1 MTYPA
6 IASTSSGN
14 SGGNVASTAITL
26 PAGVASGDLLL
37 VAFTKDGGDVPT
49 SLTGSGW
56 ALLTSGV
63 ESPYIWSAVYWKIA
77 DGSDALT
84 INHATINE
92 GTAWV
97 AYRITGHA
105 ASTAPEGASAASPG
119 GGAYLSPN
127 APSLNPA
134 VWDVEDTLWI
144 AALAWD
150 GDRTLSAYPASYTD
164 NQTTNRWVNTQ
175 GGGIAVATRSL
186 RAASDDPAAGTLS
199 TAGSWVAIT
208 VAIRPSVAGSS
219 GSDVS
224 TTVAVTNAGDSAAIT
239 GTAATAAGPVSATVA
254 VTDSGD
260 ASSVTGTAANA
271 GIKLLI
277 GLDHDRGAE
286 AASLTGLRWVVFA
299 ADLSTVAA
307 AGSGLATD
315 AGGVASITVAG
326 SGYVVGDYVPVLI
339 ADYNAATAAVDRT
352 VRSMFGFVPAVAAP

>member
-1 MTYPA
+1 MSFPVVAAT
-6 IASTSSGN
+6 STGN
-14 SGGNVASTAITL
+14 SAGNVASTAITL
-26 PAGVASGDLLL
+26 PSGVTAGDLLI
-37 VAFTKDGGDVPT
+37 VSFTKDGGDVPT
-49 SLTGSGW
+49 SLTGTGW

-84 INHATINE
+84 INHTTLNE

-105 ASTAPEGASAASPG
+105 GGTAPEGASAASPG

-144 AALAWD
+144 TALGWD
-150 GDRTLSAYPASYTD
+150 GDRSLSAYPGSYTD
-164 NQTTNRWVNTQ
+164 NQATDRWASTQ
-175 GGGIAVATRSL
+175 GGGIAVATRPL

-199 TAGSWVAIT
+199 TSGSWVAHTI
-208 VAIRPSVAGSS
+208 AIRPAVDGGGGSA
-219 GSDVS
+219 VS
-224 TTVAVTNAGDSAAIT
+224 TTVTTTND
-239 GTAATAAGPVSATVA
+239 
-254 VTDSGD
+254 GD
-260 ASSVTGTAANA
+260 ASSVTGTASSGPVSATVETTNGDDTSAVTGSAANA

-299 ADLSTVAA
+299 ADLSTVVA